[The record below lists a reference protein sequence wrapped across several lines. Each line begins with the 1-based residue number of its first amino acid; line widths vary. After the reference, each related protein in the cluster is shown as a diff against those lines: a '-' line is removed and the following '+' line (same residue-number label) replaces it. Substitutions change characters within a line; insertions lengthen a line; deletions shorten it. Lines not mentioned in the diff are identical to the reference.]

1 MNKSRLHWLL
11 GFAGLLL
18 FCLQSPAQLL
28 HGVVAFDVASN
39 QKLFLKKLYLNNMIL
54 IDSCAIHRNGKFGFK
69 EPFQSLG
76 YYQLGFDDTN
86 CIELILNPS
95 ESEVELYFSNILLKD
110 GVVVLKSN
118 ENQLL
123 WANKHLS
130 KTLLV
135 PKKQLYIKRS
145 WVPQSDSTSRTNFSN
160 QLQWFDSIQV
170 SFIEAIA
177 KQYPTSFFAKTA
189 LLSLPRKGLTES
201 SYFNDIDFNDTT
213 LLHSPVFQIRI
224 IGFLLA
230 YTQYTETGFKE
241 AINRILMA
249 SSINER
255 SNSFCLN
262 YLLELFDKLGPE
274 MVFQYIVENYVL
286 KNACSEQMMDEH
298 FMPRVS
304 SYKLLLPGNKAPNF
318 NARNQL
324 GEPLELD
331 NLLKNNRFV
340 VLFFW
345 SSGCDFCKGQTT
357 PLKNTYKALKD
368 NGIEVL
374 GISLD
379 NDIIFWQNYLK
390 SEQLPWLNV
399 HIQKSW
405 ESEVAQLYKI
415 NKTPTFYLV
424 SSNATIV
431 ARPNNVMELSNILT
445 FLNQR

>member
-1 MNKSRLHWLL
+1 MNKSGLYWLL
-11 GFAGLLL
+11 GIAGLLL
-18 FCLQSPAQLL
+18 FCLKSPAQLL
-28 HGVVAFDVASN
+28 QGVVGCDVANN

-54 IDSCAIHRNGKFGFK
+54 IDSCTIQGNGNFSFK
-69 EPFQSLG
+69 GPFQSLG
-76 YYQLGFDDTN
+76 YYQLGFNDTN
-86 CIELILNPS
+86 CIELILNPT
-95 ESEVELYFSNILLKD
+95 EPEVELYFSNILLKD
-110 GVVVLKSN
+110 GVIVLKSN

-130 KTLLV
+130 KSFLA

-145 WVPQSDSTSRTNFSN
+145 WVPQSDSTARSNFTN
-160 QLQWFDSIQV
+160 QLQWFDSLQV

-201 SYFNDIDFNDTT
+201 TYFNDIDFNDTT

-224 IGFLLA
+224 IGFLLT
-230 YTQYTETGFKE
+230 YTQYTETGFKD
-241 AINRILMA
+241 AINRILTA

-274 MVFQYIVENYVL
+274 MVFQFIVENYVL
-286 KNACSEQMMDEH
+286 KNACNEQMMDEH
-298 FMPRVS
+298 FIRRVS
-304 SYKLLLPGNKAPNF
+304 SYKLLLPGNKAPKF
-318 NARNQL
+318 NANNQC
-324 GEPLELD
+324 GQTLELD
-331 NLLKNNRFV
+331 SLLKHNRYV

-345 SSGCDFCKGQTT
+345 SSGCDFCKGQIP
-357 PLKNTYKALKD
+357 PLKNTYKALKN

-379 NDIIFWQNYLK
+379 NDLISWQDYLK
-390 SEQLPWLNV
+390 SEQLPWLNA

-431 ARPNNVMELSNILT
+431 ARPANVMELSNILT